1 MARGEI
7 VRYLA
12 QNKICDLEGLK
23 RFDKLEYKY
32 SQEKSNENTYVF
44 IKY

>member
-1 MARGEI
+1 M

-12 QNKICDLEGLK
+12 QNNVYDLEGLK

-44 IKY
+44 IKS